1 MRALIVAAAPQEGT
15 VALLD
20 ALATD
25 ADITIAADGGAAVY
39 AAAGI
44 VPDVIVGDLDSLDPT
59 VREELIDG
67 GASVRAY
74 PTDKDVTDLD
84 LALAEAS
91 LRGAT
96 DVAVTAAFGARLDHT
111 LAAIGSLARRADLR
125 PRIHEP
131 GSHGWILAPEG
142 RASVAFDTA
151 GTVFSIVSLGGP
163 ATISATGVRWPLE
176 SAVLPPLSSW
186 AISNVAERAGAAI
199 VVSAGT
205 VLVLCPEV

>member
-1 MRALIVAAAPQEGT
+1 MRALIVAAAPQGGT
-15 VALLD
+15 AALVD
-20 ALATD
+20 ALAGEV
-25 ADITIAADGGAAVY
+25 DITVAADGGAAVC

-59 VREELIDG
+59 VREELVG
-67 GASVRAY
+67 RGASLRSY
-74 PTDKDVTDLD
+74 PADKDVTDLD

-96 DVAVTAAFGARLDHT
+96 DVAVTGAFGARLDHT

-125 PRIHEP
+125 PRIYEP

-142 RASVAFDTA
+142 RDSVAFDTP

-163 ATISATGVRWPLE
+163 ATVSATGVRWPLE
-176 SAVLPPLSSW
+176 SVALPPLSSW
-186 AISNVAERAGAAI
+186 AISNVAEHAGAAI